1 MCVAQVVMAVSDTGV
16 GIPAE
21 QLDRI
26 WGAFNQG
33 SEGMARKFGG
43 EALCV
48 CVRERPACA
57 CACACVCMRVHARAR
72 VCV

>member
-1 MCVAQVVMAVSDTGV
+1 MADTGV
-16 GIPAE
+16 GIAGE

-43 EALCV
+43 HVPAITSPNTH
-48 CVRERPACA
+48 VRMRSRPHHH
-57 CACACVCMRVHARAR
+57 VP
-72 VCV
+72 